1 MQSLLPS
8 ACTPLIPSA
17 AAAFLSSS
25 SFVLAA
31 IPIPSNALASFSAAS
46 FAPAAV
52 IAVGSTVDWVC
63 HTGRAFF
70 SACDCF
76 FACSAASSA
85 AVLSD
90 VEVIE
95 ISSAAALARDVF
107 LVLVGVVIGIEES
120 WFLSRGIGTLFA
132 CAVSKS
138 FLSPP
143 PLTVSPE
150 RRPAAARA
158 HTSARPH
165 HQSVSATR

>member
-1 MQSLLPS
+1 M
-8 ACTPLIPSA
+8 IPSA
-17 AAAFLSSS
+17 AAAFLASS

-31 IPIPSNALASFSAAS
+31 SPIPSNALASFSAAS
-46 FAPAAV
+46 FAPAVV

-107 LVLVGVVIGIEES
+107 LVLVVVVIGMDES
-120 WFLSRGIGTLFA
+120 WFLSRGIGTLLA

-138 FLSPP
+138 FLSYCQSRAPASSKSTYVGTTTSSISFSNSMIR
-143 PLTVSPE
+143 LICSIS
-150 RRPAAARA
+150 RPSR
-158 HTSARPH
+158 S
-165 HQSVSATR
+165 